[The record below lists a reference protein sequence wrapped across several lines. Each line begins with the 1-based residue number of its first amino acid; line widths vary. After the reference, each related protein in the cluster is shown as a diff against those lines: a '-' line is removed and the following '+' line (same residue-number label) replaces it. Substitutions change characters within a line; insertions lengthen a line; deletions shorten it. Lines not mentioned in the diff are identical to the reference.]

1 MQDQAN
7 DDDARWLVQ
16 SACGALDAAS
26 RLNIAGLLLCGAMLW
41 SGLFKSAPAWAIAG
55 AVMLGLAQL
64 GLLARI
70 AIDQRL
76 FAALNAACTPADLH
90 ALDQALVAM
99 GWKPASTPPRPL
111 ADRCRGA
118 ARFLRW
124 AAMLAAA
131 QTTVLAAWIF
141 R

>member
-1 MQDQAN
+1 
-7 DDDARWLVQ
+7 VQ

-55 AVMLGLAQL
+55 TVVLGLAQL

-76 FAALNAACTPADLH
+76 FAALGQACAPADLH
-90 ALDQALVAM
+90 ALDQALVAL
-99 GWKPASTPPRPL
+99 GWKPASGTPPRSL
-111 ADRCRGA
+111 ASRCRGA

-124 AAMLAAA
+124 AALLAAA
-131 QTTVLAAWIF
+131 QTAVLAVWIF